1 MRHIFCGLLLLGSPD
16 TLSFPVSPLILHL
29 IVPQVAP
36 VLAVIAVA
44 TVAAIAVIA
53 YHAPG
58 PTELL
63 AKPHAFT
70 KNGDCLNV

>member
-1 MRHIFCGLLLLGSPD
+1 M
-16 TLSFPVSPLILHL
+16 
-29 IVPQVAP
+29 
-36 VLAVIAVA
+36 LAVIAVA

-63 AKPHAFT
+63 AKPHSFT
-70 KNGDCLNV
+70 KNGDCPNVQTAYPMSRDILFTSPRTVVGFMRKLRTAGDTAL